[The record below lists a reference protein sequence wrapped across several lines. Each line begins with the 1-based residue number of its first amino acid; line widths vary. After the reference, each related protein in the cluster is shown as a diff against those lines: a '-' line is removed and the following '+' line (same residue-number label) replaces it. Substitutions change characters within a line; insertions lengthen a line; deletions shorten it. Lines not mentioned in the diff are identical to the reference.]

1 MLAGMY
7 YKKEQ
12 YLDFQQNFI
21 QNKSVNIHAVY
32 DSQENCNKIISASA
46 VYIPVDTGKSIYT
59 SRGLIFN
66 FRYSAS

>member
-1 MLAGMY
+1 MLPGMY

-32 DSQENCNKIISASA
+32 NS
-46 VYIPVDTGKSIYT
+46 
-59 SRGLIFN
+59 
-66 FRYSAS
+66 